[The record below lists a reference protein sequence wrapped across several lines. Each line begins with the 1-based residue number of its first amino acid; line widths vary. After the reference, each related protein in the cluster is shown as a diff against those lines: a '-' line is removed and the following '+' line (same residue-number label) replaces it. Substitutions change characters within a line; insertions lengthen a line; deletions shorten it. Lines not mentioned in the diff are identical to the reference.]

1 NPVGIVLTLL
11 LTAGYVC
18 LFWKRLPG
26 NLDEFMLLK
35 PDFGVP
41 AEDRLD
47 LMIRDMDQVSITAE
61 TVQRFYA
68 KHGFTGKT
76 AFYAALCLEEMA
88 GNVVTHGFSAD
99 KKDHIAEVK
108 VIIKGED
115 ITLRLKDDCIPFDPK
130 ERAELVSEDD
140 PARNI
145 GLRMVTRFSKEMTYQ
160 NMMGLNVLT
169 IGLKDTDYGR

>member
-1 NPVGIVLTLL
+1 
-11 LTAGYVC
+11 
-18 LFWKRLPG
+18 
-26 NLDEFMLLK
+26 
-35 PDFGVP
+35 
-41 AEDRLD
+41 
-47 LMIRDMDQVSITAE
+47 
-61 TVQRFYA
+61 
-68 KHGFTGKT
+68 
-76 AFYAALCLEEMA
+76 MA